1 MLRTH
6 TCGELRKEHAGS
18 EVTLSGWIRSIRDHN
33 HFAFVNLTDRYGFCQ
48 VYFDENLKPQLEK
61 EAYVQLK
68 GEVKARPEKE
78 INPNMATGEIEVIC
92 KEMKILSR
100 SKVLPF
106 ELFDKIDVKEET
118 RLKYRFLDMRR
129 PQMIERLTMRSKIAS
144 AIRKAFEEMSF
155 LEVETPVLV
164 RSTPEGS
171 RDFVVPSRVHHG
183 KFYALPQSPQLYKQM
198 LMIGGLDRYYQFARC
213 FRDEDARRDRQLVH
227 TQVDVEMATTQQ
239 EDVFRA
245 VEHVMK
251 TIFSD
256 VLDVE
261 LKTPF
266 PTYTY
271 DEVMARFGIDKPDM
285 RFGMELIDC
294 GEAVSESGFVLFENA
309 LKDGATIKGI
319 VAPGCAAYSR
329 KQVSKLEKYIHQF
342 QAKGLVAFKVKDG
355 KLEGSPVK
363 KMSEESVQKLYE
375 KAAAQDGDLLLLCV
389 GKSDIVHRS
398 LGELRNYL
406 ARELNLIPEGE
417 YNFLWVIDFP
427 LFEWDEEANSWTPMH
442 HMFSMPKDEFIEN
455 FEENPGDVK
464 AQLYDLVLNGVE
476 LGSGSIRISYPEIQK
491 RVMNLVGMSEEEAQK
506 KFGFLLDAYQ
516 YASPPHGGI
525 GMGFDNLVMTMLQLE
540 NIREVIAYPNAS
552 NGMFLYDGS
561 PTPIECEQLDELH
574 LNVVEKEE
582 DEEAN
587 NEKSSEE

>member
-18 EVTLSGWIRSIRDHN
+18 EVVLSGWIRSIRDHN

-48 VYFDENLKPQLEK
+48 VYFDENLKSQLEK

-78 INPNMATGEIEVIC
+78 INPEMATGEIEIVC

-129 PQMIERLTMRSKIAS
+129 PQMIERLTLRSKTAAS
-144 AIRKAFEEMSF
+144 IRKAFEKLNF

-227 TQVDVEMATTQQ
+227 TQIDVEMATTEQ

-251 TIFSD
+251 TIFSE
-256 VLDVE
+256 VLNVE
-261 LKTPF
+261 LQTPF
-266 PTYTY
+266 PVYTY
-271 DEVMARFGIDKPDM
+271 DEVMLRFGLDKPDM

-294 GEAVSESGFVLFENA
+294 TEAVNGSEFVLFDNI
-309 LKDGATIKGI
+309 LKDGGVIKGI
-319 VAPGCAAYSR
+319 VAPGCAGYSR

-342 QAKGLVAFKVKDG
+342 QAKGLVAFKVNDG
-355 KLEGSPVK
+355 KLDGSPVK
-363 KMSEESVQKLYE
+363 KMTEESVQKLYD
-375 KAAAQDGDLLLLCV
+375 KIGAKDGDLLLLCV
-389 GKSDIVHRS
+389 GKADIVHRS

-406 ARELNLIPEGE
+406 ARELDLIPEGV
-417 YNFLWVIDFP
+417 YNFLWVADFP
-427 LFEWDEEANSWTPMH
+427 LFEWDEENKAWTPMH
-442 HMFSMPKDEFIEN
+442 HMFSMPKEEFIDN
-455 FEENPGDVK
+455 FEQDPGNVK

-525 GMGFDNLVMTMLQLE
+525 GMGFDNLVMTMMQLE

-561 PTPIECEQLDELH
+561 PTPIECDQLEELH
-574 LNVVEKEE
+574 LNVIEKEE
-582 DEEAN
+582 EKQDDEQV
-587 NEKSSEE
+587 